1 VKLLAMILSWRD
13 LQCYRL
19 QVFRETIDSL
29 FMRLPIS
36 DTVVVSLVPAVMN
49 NTHLVLAMTE
59 HEIEIV
65 LDFDL

>member
-1 VKLLAMILSWRD
+1 MLPVAG
-13 LQCYRL
+13 
-19 QVFRETIDSL
+19 VFRETTDSL

-59 HEIEIV
+59 REIEIV
-65 LDFDL
+65 LDFDLCNFV